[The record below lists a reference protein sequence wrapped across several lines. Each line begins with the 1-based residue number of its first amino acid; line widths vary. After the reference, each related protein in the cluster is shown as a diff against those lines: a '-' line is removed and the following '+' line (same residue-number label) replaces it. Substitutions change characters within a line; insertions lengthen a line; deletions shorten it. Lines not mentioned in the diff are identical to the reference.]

1 MDVLA
6 LNETERKFLLSL
18 NEHGVR
24 YLVVGMSAALIQGA
38 RGLTEDIDLW
48 FENLGDSRIHDA
60 AVEVGGF
67 WISGAFGMRPPAF
80 GGDQLADRFDVIT
93 HMHGLEDFSTEY
105 KNAHAEIVD
114 GIPLRVLPLGRIIL
128 SKRTANRPKD
138 QAQLPALETALAV
151 KKDESD
157 RDRE

>member
-6 LNETERKFLLSL
+6 LSETERNFLSAL
-18 NEHGVR
+18 NDLGVR

-48 FENLGDSRIHDA
+48 FEDLRDSRIQEA
-60 AVEVGGF
+60 ASKVGGF
-67 WISGAFGMRPPAF
+67 WISGTFGMRPPAL

-105 KNAHAEIVD
+105 QRASSESID
-114 GIPLRVLPLGRIIL
+114 GVSLKVLPLRRIIL
-128 SKRTANRPKD
+128 SKRAANRSKD
-138 QAQLPALETALAV
+138 QMQLQALQTALAV
-151 KKDESD
+151 KEDE
-157 RDRE
+157 